1 MLVEF
6 SLTCIFHYVWEKV
19 FKFMVFTFLENLLN
33 LGIFPHFPIPRS
45 KLPAEFF
52 ENLFPP
58 TAEMGEENY
67 DLFY

>member
-1 MLVEF
+1 
-6 SLTCIFHYVWEKV
+6 
-19 FKFMVFTFLENLLN
+19 MVFTFLENLLN